1 MQLLG
6 GNFYAII
13 FSRRELSSRREHY
26 RDFVPGR
33 ILAGIPEES
42 FFLGGISASTDFSA
56 RFLPRYA
63 AGIFPG
69 KDPAGK
75 TGHLGE
81 IPAGSRR
88 VPGILAGSRQDP
100 ATHFTRV
107 VTDMHVVITDFQI
120 NERNNFFMV
129 L

>member
-1 MQLLG
+1 MGQDSFRAVCASKTISEDLSLKRASPG
-6 GNFYAII
+6 FGFRQQECAT
-13 FSRRELSSRREHY
+13 SRREFLCNNFPRHELSSRQEHY

-56 RFLPRYA
+56 RFS

-75 TGHLGE
+75 MGHLGE
-81 IPAGSRR
+81 IPAGSR
-88 VPGILAGSRQDP
+88 
-100 ATHFTRV
+100 
-107 VTDMHVVITDFQI
+107 
-120 NERNNFFMV
+120 
-129 L
+129 